1 MWGCGHHSVLFYVP
15 LCAFPSAYQIIT
27 LGMKVS
33 RLCLLLLVIGLTYS
47 SWSKFH
53 CVCSWLFMWLPKGS
67 SGWDGEEEWLL

>member
-1 MWGCGHHSVLFYVP
+1 MGVWPSHSNVYVP

-47 SWSKFH
+47 TWSKFH
-53 CVCSWLFMWLPKGS
+53 CVFSWLSREGE
-67 SGWDGEEEWLL
+67 GEEGRL